1 MNKLT
6 KILKELITLGVII
19 IFLFFFRTEIAI
31 TLLAILGIGLTFF
44 IKYHKKEYLVLLFGI
59 FMGIIFEIIGNFWL
73 GQNWP
78 EASFFTIPIWL
89 PLTWGY
95 GFVIIRRIGNILIEK

>member
-6 KILKELITLGVII
+6 TILKELIPLGVII

-31 TLLAILGIGLTFF
+31 TLLAILGIVLTF
-44 IKYHKKEYLVLLFGI
+44 IIRYHKKEYLVLLFGLI
-59 FMGIIFEIIGNFWL
+59 IGVIFELIGNFWL

-78 EASFFTIPIWL
+78 EASFFSIPIWL
-89 PLTWGY
+89 PVTWGY
-95 GFVIIRRIGNILIEK
+95 GFIIIRRIGNILIEK

>member
-1 MNKLT
+1 MNKTL
-6 KILKELITLGVII
+6 KILIELIPLGII
-19 IFLFFFRTEIAI
+19 LLFLFFFRTEIAI

-44 IKYHKKEYLVLLFGI
+44 IGYHKKEYIVFLFGLLI
-59 FMGIIFEIIGNFWL
+59 GLVFELIGNFWL

>member
-1 MNKLT
+1 MNKTL
-6 KILKELITLGVII
+6 KIFREFIPLLVVL
-19 IFLFFFRTEIAI
+19 IFLFFFRTEMAI
-31 TLLAILGIGLTFF
+31 TILAVLGIVLTFF
-44 IKYHKKEYLVLLFGI
+44 ISYNKKEYIVFLFGLI
-59 FMGIIFEIIGNFWL
+59 IGLIFEIIGNFWL

>member
-6 KILKELITLGVII
+6 KTLKELIPIFII
-19 IFLFFFRTEIAI
+19 IFFLFFFRTEIVI
-31 TLLAILGIGLTFF
+31 TILAILGITLTF
-44 IKYHKKEYLVLLFGI
+44 IIRYHKKEYLVLIFGI
-59 FMGIIFEIIGNFWL
+59 TIGLIFEFIGNFWL

-95 GFVIIRRIGNILIEK
+95 GFVIIRRIGNILAEK